1 MAKEVHGQQGG
12 RGAAKE
18 SEEEQRCLGDATG
31 EAIVVA
37 SFSTAFTAV
46 ADGFPLVDTIGEE
59 GQQIDHKEVIK
70 QDVVGHR

>member
-1 MAKEVHGQQGG
+1 MAEEIHGQQGG
-12 RGAAKE
+12 GGTAE
-18 SEEEQRCLGDATG
+18 DGEEEQRCLGDATG

-46 ADGFPLVDTIGEE
+46 ADGFPLVEAIGEE